1 MKGLL
6 RKDVYVLFQASRAQ
20 LLIELQHL
28 IHEGEL
34 LVLELLA
41 DVLAHELR
49 VLTDKTNVQHDIFSS
64 ILFLFPGLVHV
75 PERFHQRLAVVRG
88 IKL

>member
-41 DVLAHELR
+41 DVFLDDIGIFP
-49 VLTDKTNVQHDIFSS
+49 DKFDIKHDAYL
-64 ILFLFPGLVHV
+64 LFYLNCFT
-75 PERFHQRLAVVRG
+75 
-88 IKL
+88 